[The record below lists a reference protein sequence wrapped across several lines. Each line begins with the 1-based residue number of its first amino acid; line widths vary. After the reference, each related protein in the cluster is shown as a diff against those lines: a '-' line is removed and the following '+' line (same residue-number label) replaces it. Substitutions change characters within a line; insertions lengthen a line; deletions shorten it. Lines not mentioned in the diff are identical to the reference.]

1 MSVSPLPEFK
11 GSAIPFI
18 GGVHRAYG
26 VRAVDGDTI
35 DVIVD
40 CGFEQYR
47 TERVRVL
54 GVNTPE
60 LHDPDSAVRLRAV
73 AAKQFTAS
81 LIEGT
86 VFVVITTKTSDA
98 YDKYGRYLASVIF
111 LFPTGP
117 TLTERLIAAGHGVPY
132 PSP

>member
-1 MSVSPLPEFK
+1 MSTSRLPQFN
-11 GSAIPFI
+11 GSTVAFI
-18 GGVHRAYG
+18 GGVYRAYG
-26 VRAVDGDTI
+26 IRAVDGDTI
-35 DVIVD
+35 DVVVD

-73 AAKQFTAS
+73 AAKEFTAS

-86 VFVVITTKTSDA
+86 VFTVITTKSTAA

-111 LFPTGP
+111 PLGP
-117 TLTERLIAAGHGVPY
+117 TLTERLIAAGHGVAFMP
-132 PSP
+132 